1 MKNTDFEWTDEAVGR
16 LKELHAK
23 GLSGGQITNQIPGT
37 TRNGCIGKMHRIGL
51 TRLQMPKV
59 EKSKPPVAARIEPW
73 SPANPPPAATTL
85 APPKKSAVRTKR
97 SSPPKPAP
105 TGKPCSLMELTFWSC
120 RWPEGDPRH
129 PGFHFCNRKRV
140 DGMQYCS
147 DHAAIAYSR
156 R

>member
-23 GLSGGQITNQIPGT
+23 GLSGGQIANQMPGT
-37 TRNGCIGKMHRIGL
+37 TRNGCIGKMHRLGL
-51 TRLQMPKV
+51 VRPQMPK
-59 EKSKPPVAARIEPW
+59 SKPTAPVAARIEPW
-73 SPANPPPAATTL
+73 CPANPVSSAASVPAPRKPAAR
-85 APPKKSAVRTKR
+85 PKRT
-97 SSPPKPAP
+97 SPPKPAP
-105 TGKPCSLMELTFWSC
+105 TGKPCGLMELTFWSC

-140 DGMQYCS
+140 DGVPYCAE
-147 DHAAIAYSR
+147 HVAVAYSR